1 MQFDK
6 QKSPRI
12 LIVEDEPIIALS
24 LEEIL
29 VDAGFTIAA
38 VVHKLDK
45 ALVLIESRACDAA
58 IIDANLAGVSASPA
72 ASALAKHGLP
82 FIVLSGYSRE
92 QLQGDFPGAHFMQ
105 KPCQPAQVI
114 KAVSAMVL
122 KHQLLTTAE
131 GNA

>member
-1 MQFDK
+1 MQYDN
-6 QKSPRI
+6 QQSARI
-12 LIVEDEPIIALS
+12 LIVDDEPIIALS

-45 ALVLIESRACDAA
+45 ALVLIKGGACDAA

-72 ASALAKHGLP
+72 ASALATRGLP

-92 QLQGDFPGAHFMQ
+92 QLEDDFPGALFMQ
-105 KPCQPAQVI
+105 KPCRPAQLI
-114 KAVSAMVL
+114 HAVSAMVL
-122 KHQLLTTAE
+122 KRAARS
-131 GNA
+131 G